1 LAQKGKKQ
9 EAFYNALEVKYE
21 SLEKKQLFL
30 DWCSYFVHEIKKV
43 PEVKGSDTHGRPC
56 LP

>member
-1 LAQKGKKQ
+1 LAQKGRKQ

-21 SLEKKQLFL
+21 SLEKKQLFP

-43 PEVKGSDTHGRPC
+43 PEVQGSDTHGRPC